1 MTLICISPIARD
13 VNHLSIACWQF
24 VYFLQRV
31 HLFLII
37 TLDKVDEVVKPDTVK
52 EQMNIQRNEGKACVC
67 MCVVKDA
74 INRERRRTG
83 SPEK

>member
-24 VYFLQRV
+24 VYLLQRV

-52 EQMNIQRNEGKACVC
+52 EQMNI
-67 MCVVKDA
+67 
-74 INRERRRTG
+74 
-83 SPEK
+83 